1 MSGAE
6 KPERL
11 SPQRRPTVEDIREL
25 TGAATPQFALQIRDR
40 VRNLIEGLD
49 ADDPVRLAGEQQIAK
64 LEKLARSG
72 ENRGQLQE
80 NEQSLPSLTLD
91 PELTTRRLG

>member
-11 SPQRRPTVEDIREL
+11 SPERRPTVEDIREL

-40 VRNLIEGLD
+40 IKRLVEGL
-49 ADDPVRLAGEQQIAK
+49 AEDDPVRIAGQQQIAK
-64 LEKLARSG
+64 LEKLAHSG

-91 PELTTRRLG
+91 PDLTTRRLG